1 MTLLPI
7 ASSKPASDDAE
18 RAGAGGPTPAAPV
31 PAAPVFTAVV
41 TLAGDDPRYAR
52 FAAQHPYAS
61 IFTSPPWI
69 AALEA
74 AYGFRVEIAACL
86 EADRIE
92 AAMPFCRL
100 DDLRGSRLAAL
111 PFSDY
116 GDPLVEDPGLFAALV
131 DHVAG
136 LDRGLR
142 LRSLRNP
149 LPAADPRLA
158 VAGESLW
165 HGVDLAR
172 PLDDIWA
179 GLKGSARQN
188 IRKAMGSGVTVRIG
202 RGGDDLRRFHRMHA
216 QLRKTKYRM
225 LAQPFVL
232 FEAVDAAFAG
242 AGDVAVVLAEAD
254 GEPIA
259 GIFLICWQGTA
270 YYKFNASIDTRLRPN
285 DLLAWEAIRL
295 ATEQGCQT
303 FDFGISDA
311 NQPGL
316 VRYKSKFATEERQIR
331 QLVLPQ
337 QPPAAHEAVAGQAL
351 GRLTELLTRPEVPDS
366 VTRAAGD
373 VLYRYFA

>member
-1 MTLLPI
+1 MTLHLS
-7 ASSKPASDDAE
+7 SSKPASDDAE

-31 PAAPVFTAVV
+31 PAAVV
-41 TLAGDDPRYAR
+41 TLAGDDPRYAK
-52 FAAQHPYAS
+52 FVAHHPYAS
-61 IFTSPPWI
+61 LFTAPPWM

-74 AYGFRVEIAACL
+74 AYGLQVEIAACL
-86 EADRIE
+86 KDGQIE
-92 AAMPFCRL
+92 AAMPFCRV
-100 DDLRGSRLAAL
+100 DDLRGPRLAAL

-116 GDPLVEDPGLFAALV
+116 GDPLVEDQGGLAALV

-136 LDRGLR
+136 LGRGLR

-149 LPAADPRLA
+149 LPLADPRIE
-158 VAGESLW
+158 VAGEALW

-188 IRKAMGSGVTVRIG
+188 IRKALGSGVTVRIG
-202 RGGDDLRRFHRMHA
+202 RGSDDLRRFHRMHA
-216 QLRKTKYRM
+216 KLRKTKYRM
-225 LAQPFVL
+225 LAQPFAL
-232 FEAVDAAFAG
+232 FEAIQAAFAG

-285 DLLAWEAIRL
+285 DLLAWHAIRL
-295 ATEQGCQT
+295 ATEQGCDS

-311 NQPGL
+311 DQPGL
-316 VRYKSKFATEERQIR
+316 VRYKSKFATEERVIR
-331 QLVLPQ
+331 QLVLPS
-337 QPPAAHEAVAGQAL
+337 PHRPAAHEAAADRLL
-351 GRLTELLTRPEVPDS
+351 GRLTELFTRPEVPDTITS
-366 VTRAAGD
+366 EAGD
-373 VLYRYFA
+373 ALYRHFA

>member
-1 MTLLPI
+1 MTLLPT
-7 ASSKPASDDAE
+7 ASSKPASDGAE
-18 RAGAGGPTPAAPV
+18 RAGAGGAV
-31 PAAPVFTAVV
+31 PAAPVSTAVV

-52 FAAQHPYAS
+52 FAARHTYAS
-61 IFTSPPWI
+61 LFTSPPWI

-74 AYGFRVEIAACL
+74 AYGFQVEIAACM
-86 EADRIE
+86 EDGRIK

-116 GDPLVEDPGLFAALV
+116 GDPLVEDQGRLAALV

-136 LDRGLR
+136 LGRGLR

-149 LPAADPRLA
+149 LPLANPRLE
-158 VAGESLW
+158 VAGEALW

-188 IRKAMGSGVTVRIG
+188 IRRALGSGVTVHIG
-202 RGGDDLRRFHRMHA
+202 RGSDDLRRFHRMHA
-216 QLRKTKYRM
+216 NLRKTKYRM
-225 LAQPFVL
+225 LAQPFAL
-232 FEAVDAAFAG
+232 FEAIHAAFAG
-242 AGDVAVVLAEAD
+242 AGDVAVVLAEAE

-295 ATEQGCQT
+295 ATEQGCDS
-303 FDFGISDA
+303 FDFSISDA
-311 NQPGL
+311 DQPGL
-316 VRYKSKFATEERQIR
+316 VRYKSKFATDERVIH
-331 QLVLPQ
+331 QLVLPS
-337 QPPAAHEAVAGQAL
+337 PRRPAAHEAAAGQAL
-351 GRLTELLTRPEVPDS
+351 GRLTELFTRPEVPDTITS
-366 VTRAAGD
+366 EAGD
-373 VLYRYFA
+373 ALYRYFA